1 MAVLSA
7 TSTPVSPSPKTTP
20 TTPQDRQHL
29 PPVGLHIIADLYG
42 VPAERI
48 AYVEDV
54 VPILE
59 RIVREA
65 KLARLGANYHQ
76 FEPHGMTGVILL
88 AESHLAIHTWPE
100 TGLVNLDIFTCGDP
114 EQAREAFRLA
124 LKYFQPASYRHLVME
139 RG

>member
-7 TSTPVSPSPKTTP
+7 TSPPVAQAQTSSSHPN
-20 TTPQDRQHL
+20 DRQHL

-42 VPAERI
+42 VPRERI
-48 AYVEDV
+48 ARVEDV

-65 KLARLGANYHQ
+65 KLSRLGSNYHQ
-76 FEPHGMTGVILL
+76 FEPEGMTGVILL